1 MTKPKS
7 WSDIPQKDKDQI
19 IKKSIRD
26 ANKEQSDMM
35 NKPSDIWDKPSKEWE
50 QAIMSNQ
57 NILEDKLE
65 KLFHDME
72 RFITPRDEINFKE
85 FVLSAL
91 AQQKK
96 EDEEVIRWLLE
107 SHYFELD
114 YQKAELKKL
123 ITEEIVT
130 CQKIGEPTSRL
141 TSLYNKI

>member
-26 ANKEQSDMM
+26 ANKEQRDMM

-72 RFITPRDEINFKE
+72 HFITPRDEINFKE

-91 AQQKK
+91 AQQKAELLK
-96 EDEEVIRWLLE
+96 ELVDKIEEVK
-107 SHYFELD
+107 S
-114 YQKAELKKL
+114 KKDL
-123 ITEEIVT
+123 V
-130 CQKIGEPTSRL
+130 L
-141 TSLYNKI
+141 T